1 MAKKVSYLLVLLGLT
16 AVAGILAF
24 QTAIL
29 EQETKELQAELLEK
43 PEADEQLQEQLNT
56 YYEKE
61 QKKKEDKQELQVLVE
76 RFLAAVY
83 QAPVSEYGP
92 VPYVQ
97 EYLTDEGIRSL
108 ISQIDPVA
116 YNSLTEEELQAIR
129 SGKFAEQKNSVG
141 TAPKLLT
148 QELYT
153 DISEDGLSADILLFA
168 DCGMTEGGSLP
179 TFSILLQ
186 VACTKGSEGWRI
198 NELGEFRQ
206 L

>member
-1 MAKKVSYLLVLLGLT
+1 ML
-16 AVAGILAF
+16 AGILAF

-29 EQETKELQAELLEK
+29 EQETKELQEELLEK

-76 RFLAAVY
+76 RFLTAVY

-116 YNSLTEEELQAIR
+116 YSSLTKKSCRR
-129 SGKFAEQKNSVG
+129 SGPGN
-141 TAPKLLT
+141 
-148 QELYT
+148 
-153 DISEDGLSADILLFA
+153 
-168 DCGMTEGGSLP
+168 LP
-179 TFSILLQ
+179 SKKIAWALRPN
-186 VACTKGSEGWRI
+186 C
-198 NELGEFRQ
+198 
-206 L
+206 

>member
-29 EQETKELQAELLEK
+29 EQETKELQEELLEK

-76 RFLAAVY
+76 RFLTAVY

-116 YNSLTEEELQAIR
+116 YSSLTEEELQAIR
-129 SGKFAEQKNSVG
+129 SGEFAEQKNSVG

-148 QELYT
+148 QELYI

-186 VACTKGSEGWRI
+186 VACTKGPAGWRI